1 MVPLKLQAEVFKLSP
16 RVLTSS
22 LSGLS
27 LKKKKKR
34 VSPLP
39 SVSLPLPQDNLLD
52 LQPRM
57 RRCSVS
63 FSTCRTCLLLPLVTV
78 CLQLPTLTKP
88 ALKVWGAAPSCREE
102 LLMMRETLLP
112 LLISIQKQ

>member
-1 MVPLKLQAEVFKLSP
+1 MVPLKLQTEVFKLSP

-27 LKKKKKR
+27 LEKKKKKGL
-34 VSPLP
+34 SPSFCIP
-39 SVSLPLPQDNLLD
+39 TPP
-52 LQPRM
+52 PRQSPGSPAKDAP
-57 RRCSVS
+57 CSVS

-78 CLQLPTLTKP
+78 RLQLPTLTKP

>member
-1 MVPLKLQAEVFKLSP
+1 MVPLKLQTEVFKLSP

-27 LKKKKKR
+27 LKKKKKF
-34 VSPLP
+34 SPLP
-39 SVSLPLPQDNLLD
+39 SVSLPVPQDNLLD

-78 CLQLPTLTKP
+78 RLQLPTSTKP

-102 LLMMRETLLP
+102 LFMMRETLLP